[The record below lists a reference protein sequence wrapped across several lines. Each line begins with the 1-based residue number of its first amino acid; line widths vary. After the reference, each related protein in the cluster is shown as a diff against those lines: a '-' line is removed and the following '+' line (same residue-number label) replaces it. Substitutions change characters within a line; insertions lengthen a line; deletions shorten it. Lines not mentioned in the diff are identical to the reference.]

1 METSIAST
9 IAEDSQK
16 RQLDNQCKIIL
27 SHKAI
32 LSRILEYT
40 VSEVE
45 GMSTDEII
53 SSIEGTPLTEGVPV
67 SDMPEKI
74 RGDNTESISINEG
87 TVYYDVRFYI
97 IIAQKNKLK
106 LLFDMEAQ
114 KNYYP
119 GYKIVTR
126 GIVYCARMIS
136 SQINQE
142 FDLEHYDNL
151 KKVYSIWICF
161 NPPVY
166 IGNAIS
172 RYSIKKEDLLSGI
185 PDEKIAYDKL
195 EIIQIC
201 LREDLDQKGNKL
213 IQMLNTLFSSRKT
226 KEDIKKEL
234 FEKFG
239 IPIDA
244 EFGKE
249 IDTMCNLSDMFEE
262 RGIARGMARGREE
275 GELKEKRAFAVELYR
290 HNVALDIIVAASRT
304 TEAQVKQWL
313 KEEGYIKAI
322 E

>member
-9 IAEDSQK
+9 IAEDPQK
-16 RQLDNQCKIIL
+16 VQLDNQCKIIL

-45 GMSTDEII
+45 GISTDEII
-53 SSIEGTPLTEGVPV
+53 ASIEGTPLT
-67 SDMPEKI
+67 
-74 RGDNTESISINEG
+74 
-87 TVYYDVRFYI
+87 
-97 IIAQKNKLK
+97 
-106 LLFDMEAQ
+106 
-114 KNYYP
+114 
-119 GYKIVTR
+119 
-126 GIVYCARMIS
+126 
-136 SQINQE
+136 
-142 FDLEHYDNL
+142 
-151 KKVYSIWICF
+151 
-161 NPPVY
+161 
-166 IGNAIS
+166 
-172 RYSIKKEDLLSGI
+172 
-185 PDEKIAYDKL
+185 
-195 EIIQIC
+195 
-201 LREDLDQKGNKL
+201 
-213 IQMLNTLFSSRKT
+213 TLFSSRKT